1 MGTNYIERINVV
13 LSLYK
18 AAVNSYRWEHH
29 YRDNKPLEQGF
40 NRQMMADS
48 KSSLYDEVCSLFIG
62 LRLPQA
68 YRYISM
74 WEKQYIIQGEYC
86 EPDEASYNRLQAIG
100 QTFINECKRIAQE
113 VCDPEGEGLTPRG
126 AGYLPPDKGT
136 AEEST
141 DRDIKTLLQTLETL
155 LQQYSSDN
163 NDLNTDRAKKVFGK
177 AIEKRLIVVYDNV
190 LKWKKSNAL
199 LAFLCGIIYC
209 DDTQYQDRVTKCWMV
224 KRGSTLFP
232 NVELCALF
240 GVINLGQSRTQL
252 NRLPKGYEEVL
263 KLTEVAK

>member
-1 MGTNYIERINVV
+1 MNAKERITAI

-18 AAVNSYRWEHH
+18 GAVNSYSWEHH
-29 YRDNKPLEQGF
+29 YRDNKPLEPNF
-40 NRQMMADS
+40 DRQMMANT
-48 KSSLYDEVCSLFIG
+48 KSSLYDDVCSLFLE

-68 YRYISM
+68 HRYISM
-74 WEKQYIIQGEYC
+74 WEKQYIISGWCADQDRE
-86 EPDEASYNRLQAIG
+86 SYNRLQAIG
-100 QTFINECKRIAQE
+100 KTFINECKRIAQE
-113 VCDPEGEGLTPRG
+113 VCEPDGDATPRG

-177 AIEKRLIVVYDNV
+177 AIEKRLIVVFDNV

-209 DDTQYQDRVTKCWMV
+209 GDTQYQDRVTKYWMV

>member
-1 MGTNYIERINVV
+1 MKDRITAI

-18 AAVNSYRWEHH
+18 GAVNSYSWEHH
-29 YRDNKPLEQGF
+29 YRDSKPLEPNF
-40 NRQMMADS
+40 DRQMMANT

-74 WEKQYIIQGEYC
+74 WEKQYIIQGWC
-86 EPDEASYNRLQAIG
+86 ADQDRASYDRLQAIG
-100 QTFINECKRIAQE
+100 QTFVNECKRIAQE
-113 VCDPEGEGLTPRG
+113 LCDPEGEGLTPRG

-177 AIEKRLIVVYDNV
+177 AIEKRLIVVFDNV
-190 LKWKKSNAL
+190 LKWEKSNAL

-209 DDTQYQDRVTKCWMV
+209 DDTQYQDRVTKYWMV

-263 KLTEVAK
+263 KLTEVAQ

>member
-1 MGTNYIERINVV
+1 MKDRITAI

-18 AAVNSYRWEHH
+18 GAVNSYSWEHH
-29 YRDNKPLEQGF
+29 YRDSKPLEPNF
-40 NRQMMADS
+40 DRQMMANT

-74 WEKQYIIQGEYC
+74 WEKQYIIQGWC
-86 EPDEASYNRLQAIG
+86 ADQDRASYDRLQAIG
-100 QTFINECKRIAQE
+100 QTFVNECKRIAQE
-113 VCDPEGEGLTPRG
+113 VCEPEGDATPRG
-126 AGYLPPDKGT
+126 EGYLPPDKGT

-177 AIEKRLIVVYDNV
+177 AIEKRLIVVFDNV

-209 DDTQYQDRVTKCWMV
+209 DDTQYQDRVTKYWMV

-263 KLTEVAK
+263 KLTEVAQ